1 MAYSAIGGY
10 GLRRTLAS
18 SGTVSVR
25 YAKTDTGYI
34 SQPEGLNPT
43 QRIRF
48 CRSSVEVEQG
58 IGFKVE
64 PLRLV
69 TGNAF
74 IGYTYSY
81 VARVTFFDGSTHDF
95 LYDQY
100 VSPTPG
106 TGASVDV
113 DPRAVDFTASLSWE
127 MECDSALY
135 YGYEVPGTLVSLEN
149 GYLGIQWLGAPDAG
163 AQWSIT
169 IICGDTL
176 LSGSSTVTVTGP
188 ASAAAGSG
196 FVGSMSDRIKVTATS
211 QSVGSGAAQSYA
223 CSASGTWAYSN
234 AALSTTAS
242 YSWTKASAT
251 QSVVYGTQTTTANS
265 DCASSVSGGSGSVVA
280 ISQVESARP
289 IKLIGDVFGFE
300 GRVVGSGTPLDPT
313 VTVSGSPGVPTL
325 TATGGSFT
333 HTFTARWELVQGY
346 TGAGPSPFANY
357 LNSTSGSGTAWQ
369 LSARTTNAWMT
380 SARGYA
386 SSEGGV
392 DRSYGSDLHLKD
404 ARLSGAFRLS
414 LAESNTLPN
423 SGDATNP
430 STDSSV
436 TGGTRRTWGSKL
448 GLTTYRYLSVSVS
461 SPLTTNGT
469 IKIVRDTGGGVYNPL
484 VGGSR
489 QYEWQADYLGQAITG
504 AGPFIIDL
512 LNPTNRPG
520 DVEVDATPATWP
532 EDGFT
537 VNATSRFVRRGEG
550 WLTGPSW
557 LDRLEVIGSAA
568 GSAPTIGA
576 LTLLRRPETD
586 KRKVLLTALDQL
598 AGENAAGL
606 PLGGLGD
613 SPAPVFMRPFLCAT
627 VDGRVEALSE
637 TDYIWNKAS
646 GALIP
651 RLEYSVK
658 EIRDQCNHLRN
669 RGVSTSSLLPV
680 AAATNPEWY
689 SDNLPA
695 VGIMGAGYLW
705 NAATQ
710 SWSCTIDTVIS
721 GGGLEMPLEIGE
733 EISVVSPA
741 TIDLDYQ
748 LGVSTLSFP
757 GNLGDAIFGHAGD
770 GATIGETTIVGYSV
784 LHSQAYGA
792 VIGDS
797 GIPDPTPIGA
807 RVNNA
812 IPGAIPFP
820 DERGAGSSDADT
832 GYYKTGT
839 DWMRGW
845 KMFHDIYSPDA
856 SVRIQVGPR
865 RRFPVRFVGG
875 DGKGLASLASPLGWY
890 ALAAVETASGT
901 TGIRFRRCD
910 HGVPD
915 VPSGMRWPT
924 LVWATT
930 NPADTWPC
938 LALDP
943 WGKLWLL
950 YERAGVIYQRS
961 SDDEGETWGTESMA
975 FTAGKF
981 PDQDSDPMTG
991 TLLQAAVVAA
1001 SSGGGYVIKG
1011 RVQHSGDA
1019 SPSAEFT
1026 FQWHNGTT
1034 LTDMKVKKSAFRL
1047 ECGHEIQ
1054 GRWNLALTYE
1064 GETEVSYWW
1073 CADGEGRTWT
1083 RIT

>member
-34 SQPEGLNPT
+34 TQPEGLTPT

-48 CRSSVEVEQG
+48 CHSSVEVEQG

-69 TGNAF
+69 TGKAF

-95 LYDQY
+95 LYYQY

-113 DPRAVDFTASLSWE
+113 DPRVVDFSASLSWS
-127 MECDSALY
+127 MECDSALT
-135 YGYEVPGTLVSLEN
+135 YGYVVPGTLPSGEN
-149 GYLGIQWLGAPDAG
+149 GYLGIQWVGAPDAG

-169 IICGDTL
+169 ITCGDTL
-176 LSGSSTVTVTGP
+176 HSGSSTVTSTGP
-188 ASAAAGSG
+188 ASPSAGAG
-196 FVGSMSDRIKVTATS
+196 IYGGMADRIKVTATS

-242 YSWTKASAT
+242 YSWTRAGAT

-300 GRVVGSGTPLDPT
+300 GRVANSGTLADPT
-313 VTVSGSPGVPTL
+313 VTVTGAPGVPTL

-333 HTFTARWELVQGY
+333 HSFTARWELVQGY
-346 TGAGPSPFANY
+346 TGAGPSAFANY
-357 LNSTSGSGTAWQ
+357 LNSTSGSGMAWQ

-392 DRSYGSDLHLKD
+392 DRSYGSELHLKD
-404 ARLSGAFRLS
+404 ARIPGAFRLS
-414 LAESNTLPN
+414 LADSNTLPG

-448 GLTTYRYLSVSVS
+448 GLTTYRYLSVSVAS
-461 SPLTTNGT
+461 ALTTNGT
-469 IKIVRDTGGGVYNPL
+469 IKIVRDTGGSVYNPL

-512 LNPTNRPG
+512 LSPTNRPG
-520 DVEVDATPATWP
+520 GVEVDATPATWP

-557 LDRLEVIGSAA
+557 LDRIEVIGSAS

-586 KRKVLLTALDQL
+586 KRKVLLTAIDQL

-613 SPAPVFMRPFLCAT
+613 SPAPTFMRPFLCAT

-637 TDYIWNKAS
+637 TDYIWNKAG
-646 GALIP
+646 GALVP

-658 EIRDQCNHLRN
+658 EISDQCNHSRN

-705 NAATQ
+705 NVATQ
-710 SWSCTIDTVIS
+710 SWSRTIDTIIS
-721 GGGLEMPLEIGE
+721 GGGEIAPLVFGE
-733 EISVVSPA
+733 ETPVVSPI

-770 GATIGETTIVGYSV
+770 STTIGETQIVGYSV

-797 GIPDPTPIGA
+797 EIPDATLIGA
-807 RVNNA
+807 RVNNS

-820 DERGAGSSDADT
+820 DERGSGDSDTDT

-845 KMFHDIYSPDA
+845 KMFHDIYSPDV
-856 SVRIQVGPR
+856 SVRLQPGPR
-865 RRFPVRFVGG
+865 RRLPVRFISGDPLGIESVNARSGWFAVATSESGRIRYRRWQFPCPMGAAATEDSLVTIGFQDKQPCLCMDSNERLLLSFYRKAGASGSGVYEIWSEDDGLSWSTPTLSIPNGLYPRSCVDLSGGILRAAWVADTGTVGFLRGTWQSPGDVSPSAVFTLQKSTGG
-875 DGKGLASLASPLGWY
+875 DLKIKKIGFNLTPARDSASRLN
-890 ALAAVETASGT
+890 
-901 TGIRFRRCD
+901 
-910 HGVPD
+910 
-915 VPSGMRWPT
+915 
-924 LVWATT
+924 LV
-930 NPADTWPC
+930 C
-938 LALDP
+938 I
-943 WGKLWLL
+943 
-950 YERAGVIYQRS
+950 V
-961 SDDEGETWGTESMA
+961 EGETDTSNWYSE
-975 FTAGKF
+975 
-981 PDQDSDPMTG
+981 DD
-991 TLLQAAVVAA
+991 
-1001 SSGGGYVIKG
+1001 G
-1011 RVQHSGDA
+1011 RV
-1019 SPSAEFT
+1019 
-1026 FQWHNGTT
+1026 
-1034 LTDMKVKKSAFRL
+1034 
-1047 ECGHEIQ
+1047 
-1054 GRWNLALTYE
+1054 
-1064 GETEVSYWW
+1064 
-1073 CADGEGRTWT
+1073 WT
-1083 RIT
+1083 RG